1 MSSVSANLDA
11 AKRGEKVFDKFCEA
25 YPFDEKNRYIFV
37 LKNDPEWIE
46 SLNNILPEY
55 AEACPGSVFVFVNP
69 EKMNY
74 IKKNIGAD
82 VNFDLIEYTFE
93 NDMVEMTTLDTINK
107 LILIEMNDFD
117 IWAFARFTQSF
128 AQDCWWNQYTPF
140 KYITDWECRAS
151 IPEEVLAFSNHS
163 LENYIRWSLLR

>member
-11 AKRGEKVFDKFCEA
+11 AKRGEEIFDKFCEA
-25 YPFDEKNRYIFV
+25 YPFDEMNRYIFV

-55 AEACPGSVFVFVNP
+55 ADACPGSVFVFVNP

-74 IKKNIGAD
+74 NKKNIGAD
-82 VNFDLIEYTFE
+82 VDFELIEFASG
-93 NDMVEMTTLDTINK
+93 NDMFETSTSKIISRLIFVEMD
-107 LILIEMNDFD
+107 DSD
-117 IWAFARFTQSF
+117 IWAFARFAQSF